1 MLDTTGQERRRGLS
15 AGLVAAHALDM
26 VNDGGY
32 EALTFRPL
40 AKALNC
46 EAMSLYHY
54 FPSKAHLR
62 DALVDLVLTQAR
74 DDTDAAKPWRER
86 VSGGA
91 RAFRR
96 ALLQNPGMAPVLLTH
111 RLDHVAGL
119 DWQATFAQPYAASGL
134 PEARVA
140 LYVRAVLS
148 FVGGAVLDELRD
160 HALATGAATPA
171 NLAEAAQQG
180 ADKVERLSI
189 FNAGLGAILDRM
201 EHEVTNHPNNVL
213 PMTSRA
219 ELRHAR
225 RAARQRRHQQGG

>member
-1 MLDTTGQERRRGLS
+1 MLDDTGQERRRGLS
-15 AGLVAAHALDM
+15 ASLVAARALEM

-40 AKALNC
+40 AKALGC

-62 DALVDLVLTQAR
+62 DALIDQVLEQAR
-74 DDTDAAKPWRER
+74 DETAVVKPWRER
-86 VSGGA
+86 VSGAA
-91 RAFRR
+91 RSYRR
-96 ALLQNPGMAPVLLTH
+96 ALLQNAGIAPVILVH

-119 DWQATFAQPYAASGL
+119 TWQAQFAVPFAASGL
-134 PEARVA
+134 PAARQA
-140 LYVRAVLS
+140 LYVRAIMS
-148 FVGGAVLDELRD
+148 FVGGSVLDELRD

-171 NLAEAAQQG
+171 NPSEAAQQG

-201 EHEVTNHPNNVL
+201 EHEAATQEHKITPL
-213 PMTSRA
+213 RSRA
-219 ELRHAR
+219 EIRQAR
-225 RAARQRRHQQGG
+225 RAAKHQKQR